1 MVSKGD
7 FQFNNSIFAAYFIF
21 YYMRNL
27 LGLLVLFLLLL
38 ASSCVPTSK
47 ITYLQ
52 ESNSTANDSL
62 IVIRKI
68 QPPYR
73 LQINDILSIQIKAPI
88 DPDLVKMFNVQG
100 DEGNTR
106 STQGAGLYF
115 TGYTVD
121 QHGDIRVPQLGK
133 IKAIGMTVEELR
145 ELIEKRL
152 LTEYFKENAN
162 LFVTVKL
169 DGLRY
174 TMVGEV
180 NGTGQKN
187 IYRDQVSIIEAI
199 ADGGGVPITGDLT
212 AVKIVRQYPDGVKT
226 HELDLTSIDVV
237 YSPYYY
243 IQPNDMIVVNP
254 KPQKALG
261 TGTTGLS
268 SFTTILSV
276 FTALVGTVLLIN
288 NISN

>member
-1 MVSKGD
+1 MESKRD
-7 FQFNNSIFAAYFIF
+7 FQLNNSIFAAYFIF
-21 YYMRNL
+21 YYMRSL

-52 ESNSTANDSL
+52 EFNSTANDSL

-100 DEGNTR
+100 DNSTGG
-106 STQGAGLYF
+106 STQAGGLYF

-254 KPQKALG
+254 LPQKSLG